1 MTETQ
6 SARASLPAYL
16 ALAAGIFCI
25 GASAIFVK
33 IAGVPGS
40 VSAFYRVL
48 FAGMVLLPL
57 RLARRRLPP
66 PGWQDVGLIA
76 LGGLF
81 FSFDLALWNASLLLT
96 SAAAAT
102 LLANN
107 SPLWVGLGAMLLF
120 REKLPPKYWLGLAIA
135 LGGMALIV
143 GGNAFRELRFNAGDL
158 MAVAASLLY
167 AAYMLVTQKAR
178 ARTDTLSLNALT
190 MLVCVSILLPVN
202 LLFGQA
208 LGGFTS
214 RTWLALLGLGL
225 VPQFVGWLAINYAMG
240 HLPAARVSV
249 TLLGQAVVT
258 AILGILFLGENLS
271 GADIAGGMMVLAG
284 ISLVNQRNTK

>member
-1 MTETQ
+1 MTDPHPRPT
-6 SARASLPAYL
+6 SLLAYL

-25 GASAIFVK
+25 GTSAIFVK
-33 IAGVPGS
+33 IAHVPGT

-48 FAGMVLLPL
+48 FAGMILLPL
-57 RLARRRLPP
+57 RLARWRLPHP
-66 PGWQDVGLIA
+66 TWQDVGLIA

-120 REKLPPKYWLGLAIA
+120 REKLPAKYWLGLAIA

-143 GGNAFRELRFNAGDL
+143 GGNAFQELRFNAGDL
-158 MAVAASLLY
+158 LAIGASLLY

-178 ARTDTLSLNALT
+178 ARTGPRGPPTG
-190 MLVCVSILLPVN
+190 PWQ
-202 LLFGQA
+202 QA
-208 LGGFTS
+208 
-214 RTWLALLGLGL
+214 
-225 VPQFVGWLAINYAMG
+225 
-240 HLPAARVSV
+240 
-249 TLLGQAVVT
+249 
-258 AILGILFLGENLS
+258 
-271 GADIAGGMMVLAG
+271 
-284 ISLVNQRNTK
+284 